1 VKARHITGKLSGWTG
16 PAASVYAVQ
25 CHTFGIARQ
34 LLGVEGDSL
43 TTRVDMARPVPADAL
58 TRFRALPA
66 YRTPAARQ
74 LRTIVAAK
82 VWEARQGR
90 AAQ

>member
-1 VKARHITGKLSGWTG
+1 VKARHITGKLSGWEG
-16 PAASVYAVQ
+16 PAASVYAVH

-34 LLGVEGDSL
+34 LLGVKGDSL

-66 YRTPAARQ
+66 YRSEAAKQ
-74 LRTIVAAK
+74 LRAIVAAK
-82 VWEARQGR
+82 VWQARR
-90 AAQ
+90 AA